1 MNIREFFWPILEPGD
16 EAEEARILQ
25 MDLDRIQTAPVPVEA
40 DLLIEEARRL
50 LDAESDRRKSAEA
63 RANTYLAIAGVLIPL
78 VAAAMPSAL
87 QRPADA
93 AMTTVSLG
101 LVLLAGAYLL
111 QSARWA
117 FRCLEVGVSARV
129 DAIDLF
135 NIWRS
140 NERKTELARNHLK
153 CVRSDRKRVNYKVT
167 CVKMAHAFAIRAF
180 AVFLIAMAT
189 RFAWQPATDLLALL
203 DQPTSKTAA
212 TSPAK
217 T

>member
-1 MNIREFFWPILEPGD
+1 MNIREFFWPILELGD

-25 MDLDRIQTAPVPVEA
+25 MDLDRIQTAPVPAEA
-40 DLLIEEARRL
+40 DLLIEEAHRL
-50 LDAESDRRKSAEA
+50 LDAEAERRKSAEA

-87 QRPADA
+87 QKPDDA
-93 AMTTVSLG
+93 IITTVTLG
-101 LVLLAGAYLL
+101 MVLLAGSYLL

-135 NIWRS
+135 NIWS
-140 NERKTELARNHLK
+140 TDERKTDLARNHLK
-153 CVRSDRKRVNYKVT
+153 CVRADRKRVNHKVT

-180 AVFLIAMAT
+180 AVFLLAMAG
-189 RFAWQPATDLLALL
+189 RFAWQPATGVLGLLNPPASS
-203 DQPTSKTAA
+203 TVA